1 MEDGIYHV
9 GRKKKLD
16 LRPTGRPM
24 VAKKVARRRSRRP
37 SGVGLEPAKRLIRLL
52 GGGRTSGA
60 GVVQAGIGMKSW
72 LSRLSATLLAVAFVA
87 SAAPA
92 QAQKRVAL
100 VIGNNDYRNVP
111 KLQKAVNDA
120 RTMGDTLK
128 QLGFNVMVAENLN
141 RQAFSETLLAFDRTV
156 EPGDTA
162 FFFYAG
168 HGFEIAGQN
177 FLLPT
182 DVPAATEG
190 QEELV
195 RDASVLADRIIER
208 LQNKKARTSILVFD
222 ACRNNP
228 FERAGTRAVA
238 GGGGL
243 APMTQL
249 PEGVFSVFSAGPRQT
264 ALDRLSNDDAN
275 PNSVFTRTF
284 AKELLQPGENLVQV
298 AQRTRRLVS
307 EMAETVKHKQI
318 PVYFDQ
324 MVDDVFLNGIAKGKA
339 EALAEAAKPSAPPQQ
354 VAALP
359 PVSVPKLPKEDSI
372 NAPIAS
378 FSRHNGGWTV
388 VFSIADPTL
397 GISWRIGDSGDF
409 RETGFMDTLDPRT
422 RKRMPNP
429 SIELPADAPAATI
442 ELRYVDTQG
451 EMQGPFPIKFDPDAA
466 LIRDQRKILDMTA
479 TSWLSFREF
488 NGLLVYYTHLMSYR
502 CAIREVRIGID
513 TAVPDKVLKMPAC
526 NSRDPGAIPSD
537 AQPYLKLA
545 PQTKSVSVELTY
557 RDGSVSE
564 IKTFRR

>member
-1 MEDGIYHV
+1 
-9 GRKKKLD
+9 
-16 LRPTGRPM
+16 
-24 VAKKVARRRSRRP
+24 
-37 SGVGLEPAKRLIRLL
+37 
-52 GGGRTSGA
+52 
-60 GVVQAGIGMKSW
+60 MKNW
-72 LSRLSATLLAVAFVA
+72 LSFRAALAWSLAAALLALVQ
-87 SAAPA
+87 PA
-92 QAQKRVAL
+92 HAEKRVAL
-100 VIGNNDYRNVP
+100 VIGNNDYKNVP

-128 QLGFNVMVAENLN
+128 QLGFTVMVAENQT
-141 RQAFSETLLAFDRTV
+141 RAAFSQTLLAFDKAV

-195 RDASVLADRIIER
+195 RDASILADRIIER

-228 FERAGTRAVA
+228 FERSGTRAVA

-264 ALDRLSNDDAN
+264 ALDRLSNNDDN

-284 AKELLQPGENLVQV
+284 AKELTEPGANMVQV

-307 EMAETVKHKQI
+307 EMAETVRHKQI

-324 MVDDVFLNGIAKGKA
+324 MVDDVFLNGVANGPREAGK
-339 EALAEAAKPSAPPQQ
+339 ETAKPPEPLQK

-359 PVSVPKLPKEDSI
+359 PVQRLAPQNDSV
-372 NAPIAS
+372 NAPIAA
-378 FSRHNGGWTV
+378 FSRHNGGWSV

-397 GISWRIGDSGDF
+397 GISWRIGDTGDF
-409 RETGFMDTLDPRT
+409 RETGFIDTLDPRT

-442 ELRYVDTQG
+442 QVRYVDTQG
-451 EMQGPFPIKFDPDAA
+451 ELQGPFPIRFDPEAA

-502 CAIREVRIGID
+502 CAIREVRVGID
-513 TAVPDKVLKMPAC
+513 TAVPDKVLKMPPC
-526 NSRDPGAIPSD
+526 DPRDPSVIPHE

-545 PQTKSVSVELTY
+545 PATKSVSVELTY
-557 RDGSVSE
+557 RDGSISE
-564 IKTFRR
+564 IKSFRR

>member
-1 MEDGIYHV
+1 MEPLPTTASGGPRPNPA
-9 GRKKKLD
+9 GR
-16 LRPTGRPM
+16 G
-24 VAKKVARRRSRRP
+24 
-37 SGVGLEPAKRLIRLL
+37 KR
-52 GGGRTSGA
+52 
-60 GVVQAGIGMKSW
+60 MKSW
-72 LSRLSATLLAVAFVA
+72 LSFGASLALSVTASLLAFAE
-87 SAAPA
+87 PA
-92 QAQKRVAL
+92 HAQKRVAL
-100 VIGNNDYRNVP
+100 VIGNNDYKNVP

-120 RTMGDTLK
+120 HTMGETLK
-128 QLGFNVMVAENLN
+128 QLGFSVMVAENQT
-141 RQAFSETLLAFDRTV
+141 RQAFSETLLAFDKTV
-156 EPGDTA
+156 SAGDTA

-182 DVPAATEG
+182 DVPAASEG

-208 LQNKKARTSILVFD
+208 LQNKKVRTSILVFD

-238 GGGGL
+238 GSGGL

-264 ALDRLSNDDAN
+264 ALDRLSNNDDN

-284 AKELLQPGENLVQV
+284 AKELLQPGQNLVQV
-298 AQRTRRLVS
+298 AQRTRRVVS
-307 EMAETVKHKQI
+307 EMAETVRHKQI

-324 MVDDVFLNGIAKGKA
+324 MVDDVFLNGLAKGQG
-339 EALAEAAKPSAPPQQ
+339 EAAKETGKEPAKPAEPLQK

-359 PVSVPKLPKEDSI
+359 PVQRLAPSNDSV
-372 NAPIAS
+372 NAPIAM

-397 GISWRIGDSGDF
+397 GISWRMGEAGDF
-409 RETGFMDTLDPRT
+409 RETGFLDALDPRT

-429 SIELPADAPAATI
+429 SIELAADAAAATI
-442 ELRYVDTQG
+442 QVRYVDASG
-451 EMQGPFPIKFDPDAA
+451 DLQGPFPIKFDPEAA

-502 CAIREVRIGID
+502 CAIREVRVGID
-513 TAVPDKVLKMPAC
+513 SAVPDRVLKMPPC
-526 NSRDPGAIPSD
+526 DMRDPSVIPHD
-537 AQPYLKLA
+537 ALPYLKLA
-545 PQTKSVSVELTY
+545 PSTQFVSVELTY

-564 IKTFRR
+564 IKSFRR

>member
-1 MEDGIYHV
+1 MTNWLPF
-9 GRKKKLD
+9 R
-16 LRPTGRPM
+16 
-24 VAKKVARRRSRRP
+24 VALVASLAA
-37 SGVGLEPAKRLIRLL
+37 SLLALAEPAH
-52 GGGRTSGA
+52 A
-60 GVVQAGIGMKSW
+60 E
-72 LSRLSATLLAVAFVA
+72 
-87 SAAPA
+87 
-92 QAQKRVAL
+92 KRVAL
-100 VIGNNDYRNVP
+100 VIGNNDYKNVP

-120 RTMGDTLK
+120 RTMGETLE
-128 QLGFNVMVAENLN
+128 QLGFSVMVAENQT
-141 RQAFSETLLAFDRTV
+141 RQAFSESLLAFDAAV
-156 EPGDTA
+156 GPGDTA

-182 DVPAATEG
+182 DVPAAGER

-208 LQNKKARTSILVFD
+208 LQNKNVRTAILVFD

-228 FERAGTRAVA
+228 FERTGTRALA

-264 ALDRLSNDDAN
+264 ALDRLSNTDDN

-284 AKELLQPGENLVQV
+284 SKELLQPGENLVQV
-298 AQRTRRLVS
+298 AQHTRRLVS
-307 EMAETVKHKQI
+307 EMAETVNHKQI

-324 MVDDVFLNGIAKGKA
+324 MVDDVFLNGIAKGQP
-339 EALAEAAKPSAPPQQ
+339 EAAKEVTKPQQQ

-359 PVSVPKLPKEDSI
+359 PVPAPRTPPSNEAV
-372 NAPIAS
+372 NAPIAL

-388 VFSIADPTL
+388 VFSILDPTL
-397 GISWRIGDSGDF
+397 GISWRMGEAGDF
-409 RETGFMDTLDPRT
+409 RETGFLDTLDPRT

-429 SIELPADAPAATI
+429 SIELAADAPAAT
-442 ELRYVDTQG
+442 LQVRYVDLSG
-451 EMQGPFPIKFDPDAA
+451 EMQGPFPIKFDPEAA
-466 LIRDQRKILDMTA
+466 LIHDQRKILDMTA

-488 NGLLVYYTHLMSYR
+488 NGLLVYYTQLMSYR
-502 CAIREVRIGID
+502 CAIREARVGID

-526 NSRDPGAIPSD
+526 DPRDPSVIPSD
-537 AQPYLKLA
+537 AVPYLKLPPA
-545 PQTKSVSVELTY
+545 TKSVSVELTY

-564 IKTFRR
+564 IKSFRR

>member
-1 MEDGIYHV
+1 MW
-9 GRKKKLD
+9 RAL
-16 LRPTGRPM
+16 
-24 VAKKVARRRSRRP
+24 AKATQRQIGAPRIP
-37 SGVGLEPAKRLIRLL
+37 SGLGSGIKIRMMNRFSFRSAL
-52 GGGRTSGA
+52 A
-60 GVVQAGIGMKSW
+60 C
-72 LSRLSATLLAVAFVA
+72 ATLFLALT
-87 SAAPA
+87 APA
-92 QAQKRVAL
+92 HANKRVAL
-100 VIGNNDYRNVP
+100 VIGNNDYKYVP

-120 RTMGDTLK
+120 RTMGNTLK
-128 QLGFNVMVAENLN
+128 QLGFEVMVAENQN
-141 RQAFSETLLAFDRTV
+141 RQQFSQTLLAFDAALG
-156 EPGDTA
+156 PGDTA

-182 DVPAATEG
+182 DVPGATEG

-195 RDASVLADRIIER
+195 RDASVLADRVIER
-208 LQNKKARTSILVFD
+208 LQNKKVRTSILVFD

-228 FERAGTRAVA
+228 FERSGTRAVA

-249 PEGVFSVFSAGPRQT
+249 PEGVFSIFSAGPRQT

-284 AKELLQPGENLVQV
+284 AKELMQPGRNLVQV
-298 AQRTRRLVS
+298 TQQTRRVVS
-307 EMAETVKHKQI
+307 EMAETVSHKQI

-324 MVDDVFLNGIAKGKA
+324 MVDDVFLNGAVKIT
-339 EALAEAAKPSAPPQQ
+339 EQAKPADLPQK

-359 PVSVPKLPKEDSI
+359 PVAVPRLPPTNDSV
-372 NAPIAS
+372 NAPIAM
-378 FSRHNGGWTV
+378 FSRHNGGWTI

-397 GISWRIGDSGDF
+397 GISWRMGEAGDF
-409 RETGFMDTLDPRT
+409 RETGFLDTLDPRT

-429 SIELPADAPAATI
+429 SIELAADAPAATI
-442 ELRYVDTQG
+442 QLRYVDASG
-451 EMQGPFPIKFDPDAA
+451 EMQGPFPIKFDPEAA

-502 CAIREVRIGID
+502 CAIREVRIGLD
-513 TAVPDKVLKMPAC
+513 SAVPDKVLKMPPC
-526 NSRDPGAIPSD
+526 DPRDPSAIPAS

-545 PQTKSVSVELTY
+545 PTTQFVSVELTY

-564 IKTFRR
+564 IKSFRR

>member
-1 MEDGIYHV
+1 MNGWC
-9 GRKKKLD
+9 
-16 LRPTGRPM
+16 
-24 VAKKVARRRSRRP
+24 SR
-37 SGVGLEPAKRLIRLL
+37 
-52 GGGRTSGA
+52 
-60 GVVQAGIGMKSW
+60 
-72 LSRLSATLLAVAFVA
+72 LLAVTGIATALLAF
-87 SAAPA
+87 AAPA
-92 QAQKRVAL
+92 QAEKRVAL
-100 VIGNNDYRNVP
+100 VIGNNDYKNVP

-128 QLGFNVMVAENLN
+128 QLGFTVMVAENQN
-141 RQAFSETLLAFDRTV
+141 RQAFSQTLLAFDKAV

-195 RDASVLADRIIER
+195 RDASVLADRVIER
-208 LQNKKARTSILVFD
+208 LQNKKVRTAILVFD

-228 FERAGTRAVA
+228 FERSGTRAVA

-264 ALDRLSNDDAN
+264 ALDRLSNDDDN

-284 AKELLQPGENLVQV
+284 AKELTQPGINLVQV

-307 EMAETVKHKQI
+307 EMAETVHHKQI

-324 MVDDVFLNGIAKGKA
+324 MVDDVFLNGLAKSQA
-339 EALAEAAKPSAPPQQ
+339 DAAAKPAEPPLQK

-359 PVSVPKLPKEDSI
+359 PVSVPRVPKEDSV
-372 NAPIAS
+372 NAPIAA

-397 GISWRIGDSGDF
+397 GISWRMGEAGDF
-409 RETGFMDTLDPRT
+409 RETGFIDTLDPRT

-429 SIELPADAPAATI
+429 SIELPADARAATI
-442 ELRYVDTQG
+442 QVRYVDTNG
-451 EMQGPFPIKFDPDAA
+451 DLQGPFPIRFDPEAA

-488 NGLLVYYTHLMSYR
+488 NGLLVYYSHLMSYR
-502 CAIREVRIGID
+502 CAIREVRVGID
-513 TAVPDKVLKMPAC
+513 TAVPDRVLKMPPC
-526 NSRDPGAIPSD
+526 DPRDPSVIPHD
-537 AQPYLKLA
+537 AQPYMKLA

-564 IKTFRR
+564 IKSFRR

>member
-1 MEDGIYHV
+1 M
-9 GRKKKLD
+9 R
-16 LRPTGRPM
+16 R
-24 VAKKVARRRSRRP
+24 ARR
-37 SGVGLEPAKRLIRLL
+37 G
-52 GGGRTSGA
+52 T
-60 GVVQAGIGMKSW
+60 GMKNW
-72 LSRLSATLLAVAFVA
+72 LSFRAAMAMSLAA
-87 SAAPA
+87 SFLALAAPA
-92 QAQKRVAL
+92 HAEKRVAL
-100 VIGNNDYRNVP
+100 VIGNNDYKNVP

-128 QLGFNVMVAENLN
+128 QLGFSVMVAENQN
-141 RQAFSETLLAFDRTV
+141 RQAFSETLLAFDKAV

-182 DVPAATEG
+182 DVPAASEG

-208 LQNKKARTSILVFD
+208 LQNKKARTAILVFD

-228 FERAGTRAVA
+228 FERSGTRAVA

-264 ALDRLSNDDAN
+264 ALDRLSNNDDN

-298 AQRTRRLVS
+298 AQHTRRLVS
-307 EMAETVKHKQI
+307 EMAETVSHKQI

-324 MVDDVFLNGIAKGKA
+324 MVDDVFLNGVAKGQP
-339 EALAEAAKPSAPPQQ
+339 EAAKPVEPPQQ
-354 VAALP
+354 KVAALP
-359 PVSVPKLPKEDSI
+359 PVSVPRMPQNDSV
-372 NAPIAS
+372 NAPIAM

-397 GISWRIGDSGDF
+397 GISWRMGDASEF
-409 RETGFMDTLDPRT
+409 RETGFIDTLDPRT

-429 SIELPADAPAATI
+429 SIELAADAPAATI
-442 ELRYVDTQG
+442 QVRYVDASG
-451 EMQGPFPIKFDPDAA
+451 ELQGPFPIKFDPEAA
-466 LIRDQRKILDMTA
+466 LIHDQRKILDMTA

-502 CAIREVRIGID
+502 CAIREVRVGID
-513 TAVPDKVLKMPAC
+513 SAVPDKVLKMPPC
-526 NSRDPGAIPSD
+526 DPRDPSVIPRD

-545 PQTKSVSVELTY
+545 PSTQFVSVELTY

-564 IKTFRR
+564 IKSFRR

>member
-1 MEDGIYHV
+1 MAAFAV
-9 GRKKKLD
+9 
-16 LRPTGRPM
+16 
-24 VAKKVARRRSRRP
+24 
-37 SGVGLEPAKRLIRLL
+37 PAY
-52 GGGRTSGA
+52 A
-60 GVVQAGIGMKSW
+60 E
-72 LSRLSATLLAVAFVA
+72 
-87 SAAPA
+87 
-92 QAQKRVAL
+92 KRVAL
-100 VIGNNDYRNVP
+100 VVGNNDYRNVP

-128 QLGFNVMVAENLN
+128 QLGFTVMVAENQN
-141 RQAFSETLLAFDRTV
+141 RQAFSQTLLAFDKAV
-156 EPGDTA
+156 DAGDTA

-195 RDASVLADRIIER
+195 RDASILADRIIER
-208 LQNKKARTSILVFD
+208 MQNRKVRTAILVFD

-249 PEGVFSVFSAGPRQT
+249 PEGVFSIFSAGPRQT

-284 AKELLQPGENLVQV
+284 AKELTQPGVNLVQV
-298 AQRTRRLVS
+298 AQRTRRAVS
-307 EMAETVKHKQI
+307 ELAETVRHKQI

-324 MVDDVFLNGIAKGKA
+324 MVDDVFLNG
-339 EALAEAAKPSAPPQQ
+339 LANAQPEAAKPAEPLQKL
-354 VAALP
+354 AALP
-359 PVSVPKLPKEDSI
+359 PVQRLQPQNDSV
-372 NAPIAS
+372 NAPIAM

-429 SIELPADAPAATI
+429 SVELPADTSAAVI
-442 ELRYVDTQG
+442 QVRYVDTNG
-451 EMQGPFPIKFDPDAA
+451 ELQGPFPIRFDPEAA

-479 TSWLSFREF
+479 TSWLSFREY

-502 CAIREVRIGID
+502 CAIREVRVGID
-513 TAVPDKVLKMPAC
+513 TAVPDKVLKMPPC
-526 NSRDPGAIPSD
+526 NTRDPSVIPHD

-545 PQTKSVSVELTY
+545 PVTKSVSVELTY

-564 IKTFRR
+564 IKSFRR

>member
-1 MEDGIYHV
+1 MVWG
-9 GRKKKLD
+9 K
-16 LRPTGRPM
+16 PM
-24 VAKKVARRRSRRP
+24 TR
-37 SGVGLEPAKRLIRLL
+37 
-52 GGGRTSGA
+52 
-60 GVVQAGIGMKSW
+60 W
-72 LSRLSATLLAVAFVA
+72 LSGLVLTIVSAFALV
-87 SAAPA
+87 APA
-92 QAQKRVAL
+92 HAEKRVAL
-100 VIGNNDYRNVP
+100 VIGNNDYKNVP

-120 RTMGDTLK
+120 RTMGNTLK
-128 QLGFNVMVAENLN
+128 QLGFSVMVAENQN
-141 RQAFSETLLAFDRTV
+141 RQAFSETLLAFDKAV

-182 DVPAATEG
+182 DVPAAGEG

-195 RDASVLADRIIER
+195 RDASVLADRVIER
-208 LQNKKARTSILVFD
+208 LQNKKVRTAILVFD

-228 FERAGTRAVA
+228 FERSGTRAVA

-284 AKELLQPGENLVQV
+284 AKELLQPGQNLVQV

-307 EMAETVKHKQI
+307 EMAETVNHKQI

-324 MVDDVFLNGIAKGKA
+324 MVDDVFLNGLAKGAA
-339 EALAEAAKPSAPPQQ
+339 EAPKAIDPPQK

-359 PVSVPKLPKEDSI
+359 PVSVPRTAPPNESL
-372 NAPIAS
+372 NAPIAM

-397 GISWRIGDSGDF
+397 GISWRIGDAGEF
-409 RETGFMDTLDPRT
+409 RETGFIDTLDPRT

-429 SIELPADAPAATI
+429 SIELAADAPASTI
-442 ELRYVDTQG
+442 QVRYVDISG
-451 EMQGPFPIKFDPDAA
+451 EMQGPFPIKFDPEAA

-502 CAIREVRIGID
+502 CAIREVRVGID
-513 TAVPDKVLKMPAC
+513 STVPDKVLKMPPCDA
-526 NSRDPGAIPSD
+526 RDPSSIPHD

-545 PQTKSVSVELTY
+545 PSTQFVSVELTY

-564 IKTFRR
+564 TKSFRR